1 MILRVAVNGFRL
13 REAGLR
19 ETSPAALTPG
29 SSSSLTP
36 RPLHSPRR
44 GGAVAAATDSQV

>member
-1 MILRVAVNGFRL
+1 MVLPVALNGLRP

-19 ETSPAALTPG
+19 ATSRAALTPG

-36 RPLHSPRR
+36 RPLHSPWR
-44 GGAVAAATDSQV
+44 GGAVAAATDSPV